1 MPGFTHLNVG
11 FPMMKKNRLGALL
24 APLAVAGFVAATT
37 NVGHADTYLGPT
49 IDDPLHGACAGC
61 ADNGTNT
68 PLVSQPF
75 SFSVSPGP
83 QTGTLLIEVLE
94 PTAAQVPGVNPIIT
108 GTSTNTGAI
117 NTTATLLPGEFTMGD
132 LADFVGLPGGAK
144 NTSPA
149 NPIGGFGAGGVTSYS
164 VYQANLGTQ
173 TLTANGATCNGDKGG
188 GVVSGC
194 NPQLF
199 VSTLPTNSYI
209 VGFLEQTGGNI
220 ATALS
225 GALLVPGPVVGA
237 GLPGLI
243 AACGGLLA
251 LARRRRHR
259 TV

>member
-1 MPGFTHLNVG
+1 
-11 FPMMKKNRLGALL
+11 MMKMKRTGALL

-37 NVGHADTYLGPT
+37 NVGHAVILE
-49 IDDPLHGACAGC
+49 DPLHGVCAGC
-61 ADNGTNT
+61 IDNGTNT

-83 QTGTLLIEVLE
+83 QTGTFLLEVLE
-94 PTAAQVPGVNPIIT
+94 PSATQNNFTLT

-117 NTTATLLPGEFTMGD
+117 SATGTLLPGEFTSGD
-132 LADFVGLPGGAK
+132 LADFVGLPGGSK

-149 NPIGGFGAGGVTSYS
+149 NPIGGFVGASSYS
-164 VYQANLGTQ
+164 VFQVNLGTQ
-173 TLTANGATCNGDKGG
+173 TLTANGATCQAGPPASA

-194 NPQLF
+194 NPLLNI
-199 VSTLPTNSYI
+199 TALPKNSYI
-209 VGFLEQTGGNI
+209 VGFLEQSGGNI

-251 LARRRRHR
+251 LARRRRQR
-259 TV
+259 IA

>member
-1 MPGFTHLNVG
+1 
-11 FPMMKKNRLGALL
+11 MMKMKRIGALL
-24 APLAVAGFVAATT
+24 GPLAVAGFVAATT
-37 NVGHADTYLGPT
+37 NVGHAVTL
-49 IDDPLHGACAGC
+49 DDPLHGSCAGC
-61 ADNGTNT
+61 VDNGNNT

-83 QTGTLLIEVLE
+83 QTGTFLLEVLE
-94 PTAAQVPGVNPIIT
+94 PSASPITNFTLT

-117 NTTATLLPGEFTMGD
+117 NTIGTLLPGVFNSGD
-132 LADFVGLPGGAK
+132 LADFVGLPGGSG

-149 NPIGGFGAGGVTSYS
+149 NPIGGFLGASSYS
-164 VYQANLGTQ
+164 VFQVNLGTQ
-173 TLTANGATCNGDKGG
+173 TLTKNGPTCQDN
-188 GVVSGC
+188 VVSGC
-194 NPQLF
+194 NPFLNI
-199 VSTLPTNSYI
+199 TDLPLNSYI
-209 VGFLEQTGGNI
+209 VGFLEQSGGNI

-251 LARRRRHR
+251 LARRRRRR

>member
-1 MPGFTHLNVG
+1 
-11 FPMMKKNRLGALL
+11 MMKMKRTGALL

-37 NVGHADTYLGPT
+37 NVVYADIL
-49 IDDPLHGACAGC
+49 DDPLHGTCAGC
-61 ADNGTNT
+61 VDNGTNT

-94 PTAAQVPGVNPIIT
+94 PTASQVPGALPTISIVGGSSFT
-108 GTSTNTGAI
+108 TS
-117 NTTATLLPGEFTMGD
+117 LHSGEFNSGD
-132 LADFVGLPGGAK
+132 LGSFLGISA
-144 NTSPA
+144 SPN
-149 NPIGGFGAGGVTSYS
+149 NPIGGFVGASSYS
-164 VYQANLGTQ
+164 VFQVNLGTQ
-173 TLTANGATCNGDKGG
+173 TLTANGATCQAGPPASA

-194 NPQLF
+194 LPKLN
-199 VSTLPTNSYI
+199 VSSLPINSYV
-209 VGFLEQTGGNI
+209 VGFLETSTGNI

-251 LARRRRHR
+251 LARRRRQR
-259 TV
+259 IA

>member
-1 MPGFTHLNVG
+1 
-11 FPMMKKNRLGALL
+11 MMKMKRTGALL

-37 NVGHADTYLGPT
+37 NVGHADIL
-49 IDDPLHGACAGC
+49 DDPLHGTCAGC
-61 ADNGTNT
+61 VDNGTNT

-94 PTAAQVPGVNPIIT
+94 PTAEQVAGANPSIT
-108 GTSTNTGAI
+108 TGGTT
-117 NTTATLLPGEFTMGD
+117 TTATLHSGEFNSGD
-132 LADFVGLPGGAK
+132 LATFLGISA
-144 NTSPA
+144 SPN

-164 VYQANLGTQ
+164 VYQVNLGTQ
-173 TLTANGATCNGDKGG
+173 TLTANGSTCQAGPPASA
-188 GVVSGC
+188 GVVTGC
-194 NPQLF
+194 NPLLTI
-199 VSTLPTNSYI
+199 SSLPNFSYI
-209 VGFLEQTGGNI
+209 VGFLEQPGGNI

-251 LARRRRHR
+251 LARRRRQR
-259 TV
+259 IA

>member
-1 MPGFTHLNVG
+1 
-11 FPMMKKNRLGALL
+11 MMKMKRTGALL

-37 NVGHADTYLGPT
+37 NVGHADIL
-49 IDDPLHGACAGC
+49 DDPLHGTCAGC
-61 ADNGTNT
+61 VDNGTNT

-94 PTAAQVPGVNPIIT
+94 PTAAQVPGANPTIT

-117 NTTATLLPGEFTMGD
+117 NTTATLLPGEFTSGD
-132 LADFVGLPGGAK
+132 LANFVGLPGGAG

-173 TLTANGATCNGDKGG
+173 TLTANGSTCQAGPPASA
-188 GVVSGC
+188 GVVTGC
-194 NPQLF
+194 NPLLTI
-199 VSTLPTNSYI
+199 SSLPNFSYI
-209 VGFLEQTGGNI
+209 VGFLEQPGGNI

-251 LARRRRHR
+251 LARRRRQR
-259 TV
+259 IA

>member
-1 MPGFTHLNVG
+1 
-11 FPMMKKNRLGALL
+11 MMKMKIGALL

-37 NVGHADTYLGPT
+37 NVGHADILE
-49 IDDPLHGACAGC
+49 DPLHGVCAGC
-61 ADNGTNT
+61 IDNGTNT

-75 SFSVSPGP
+75 SFSASPGP

-94 PTAAQVPGVNPIIT
+94 PTAAQVPGANPTIT

-117 NTTATLLPGEFTMGD
+117 NTTAALLPGEFTSGD
-132 LADFVGLPGGAK
+132 LANFVGLPGGAG

-173 TLTANGATCNGDKGG
+173 TLTANGATCEAGG
-188 GVVSGC
+188 PGPGVVSGC
-194 NPQLF
+194 NPLL
-199 VSTLPTNSYI
+199 SITSLPLNSYI
-209 VGFLEQTGGNI
+209 VAFLEQSTGNI

-225 GALLVPGPVVGA
+225 GALLVPSPVVGA

-251 LARRRRHR
+251 LARRRRQR
-259 TV
+259 IV